1 MHNHST
7 LVEHEI
13 EAVVAVSLK
22 LAVGADEGHAVA
34 DGLSYYEAIVR
45 VSVVIK
51 HRKTRQPL

>member
-22 LAVGADEGHAVA
+22 LTIGADEGHAVA
-34 DGLSYYEAIVR
+34 DGLGNYEAVVR
-45 VSVVIK
+45 VPMVIK
-51 HRKTRQPL
+51 HRKFRQPL

>member
-22 LAVGADEGHAVA
+22 LAVGADERHAVA
-34 DGLSYYEAIVR
+34 DGLSYYEAVIR
-45 VSVVIK
+45 VPMIIK
-51 HRKTRQPL
+51 HRKIRKPL

>member
-51 HRKTRQPL
+51 HRKSG

>member
-22 LAVGADEGHAVA
+22 LAVGADEGHTVA
-34 DGLSYYEAIVR
+34 DGLSHYEAIVR

>member
-22 LAVGADEGHAVA
+22 LTVRTDEGHTVA
-34 DGLSYYEAIVR
+34 DGLSHYEAVVR

-51 HRKTRQPL
+51 